1 MFYKDGTAYL
11 YAASVVWY
19 HGTVIS
25 GFKRHNEIPIGS
37 PSAGGKY
44 TWVMIKFSS
53 FQPVS
58 RYISE
63 MVQDRNIVL

>member
-1 MFYKDGTAYL
+1 
-11 YAASVVWY
+11 
-19 HGTVIS
+19 
-25 GFKRHNEIPIGS
+25 
-37 PSAGGKY
+37 
-44 TWVMIKFSS
+44 MIKFSS